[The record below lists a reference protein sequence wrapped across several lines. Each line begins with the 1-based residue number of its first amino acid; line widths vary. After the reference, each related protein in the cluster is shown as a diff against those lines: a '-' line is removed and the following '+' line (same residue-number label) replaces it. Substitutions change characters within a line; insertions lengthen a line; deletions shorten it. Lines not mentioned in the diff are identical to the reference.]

1 MTKDRQL
8 TIIEHL
14 EELRDRLIKSVIAL
28 TVTTLLSFVFTK
40 RFLEIL
46 IAPMG
51 ETPPVSA
58 SPTTTIVIFTKV
70 ALISGVALAM
80 PILVYQLISF
90 ITPGLTRQEKRYL
103 FLILPGATISF
114 VVGVAFA
121 YFVMV
126 PTAIPFLKGFLSDI
140 IEPNWFIDRYI
151 SFITSL
157 LLWVGL
163 SFETPLLMFFLA
175 KLGIITPAILSRYH
189 KYAIL
194 VIAVLAAVITPT
206 PDPFNMI
213 LVMLPLTLLYG
224 IGVVLT
230 WLAYRPPDRKG

>member
-1 MTKDRQL
+1 MAEERQL

-28 TVTTLLSFVFTK
+28 TVTTLLSFVFAK
-40 RFLEIL
+40 KFLEIL
-46 IAPMG
+46 ITPMG
-51 ETPPVSA
+51 QTPLVSL
-58 SPTTTIVIFTKV
+58 SPTTNIVVFTKV
-70 ALISGVALAM
+70 ALISGVALSM
-80 PILVYQLISF
+80 PVLVYQLIRF
-90 ITPGLTRQEKRYL
+90 IAPGLTSQEKRYL
-103 FLILPGATISF
+103 FFILPGATISF
-114 VVGVAFA
+114 VAGAAFA

-126 PTAIPFLKGFLSDI
+126 PTTVLFLKGFLSDVSQ
-140 IEPNWFIDRYI
+140 PYWSIDRYI
-151 SFITSL
+151 SFTTSYL
-157 LLWVGL
+157 FWLGI

-175 KLGIITPAILSRYH
+175 KLGIITPAFLSRYH

-213 LVMLPLTLLYG
+213 LVMVPLILLYG

>member
-1 MTKDRQL
+1 MAEERQL

-28 TVTTLLSFVFTK
+28 TVTTLFSFIFAR

-51 ETPPVSA
+51 ETPPVSS
-58 SPTTTIVIFTKV
+58 SPTTSIVVFTKV

-80 PILVYQLISF
+80 PVLVYQLIGF
-90 ITPGLTRQEKRYL
+90 IAPGLTSQEKRYL
-103 FLILPGATISF
+103 YFVLPGATLSF
-114 VVGVAFA
+114 VIGVAFA

-140 IEPNWFIDRYI
+140 IEPNWFIDKYI

-157 LLWVGL
+157 LLWVGI
-163 SFETPLLMFFLA
+163 SFETPLLIFFLA
-175 KLGIITPAILSRYH
+175 KLGIVTPAALSRNR

-194 VIAVLAAVITPT
+194 VISVLAAIITPT

-213 LVMLPLTLLYG
+213 LVMLPLILLYEIG
-224 IGVVLT
+224 IL
-230 WLAYRPPDRKG
+230 LAKLA

>member
-1 MTKDRQL
+1 MAEERQL

-14 EELRDRLIKSVIAL
+14 EELRDRLIKSAIAL
-28 TVTTLLSFVFTK
+28 TITTLGSFVFA
-40 RFLEIL
+40 RQFLEIL

-58 SPTTTIVIFTKV
+58 SPTTNIVVFTKV

-80 PILVYQLISF
+80 PLLVYQLIGF
-90 ITPGLTRQEKRYL
+90 IAPGLTRQEKRYL
-103 FLILPGATISF
+103 FVVLPGATLSF
-114 VVGVAFA
+114 VAGVAFA
-121 YFVMV
+121 YFIML

-140 IEPNWFIDRYI
+140 IEPTWFIDRYI

-157 LLWVGL
+157 LFWVGL

-175 KLGIITPAILSRYH
+175 KLGIITPALLSRYH
-189 KYAIL
+189 KYTIL
-194 VIAVLAAVITPT
+194 IIAVLAAVITPT

-213 LVMLPLTLLYG
+213 LVMVPLIFLYG

-230 WLAYRPPDRKG
+230 WLAYRPPDQKG

>member
-1 MTKDRQL
+1 MAEDRQL

-28 TVTTLLSFVFTK
+28 TVTTLLSFVFARK
-40 RFLEIL
+40 FLEIL

-58 SPTTTIVIFTKV
+58 SPTTTIVVFTKV

-80 PILVYQLISF
+80 PVLVYQLIRF
-90 ITPGLTRQEKRYL
+90 IAPGLTPQEKRYL
-103 FLILPGATISF
+103 YAILPGATVSF
-114 VVGVAFA
+114 VAGAAFA
-121 YFVMV
+121 YFVML
-126 PTAIPFLKGFLSDI
+126 PAAIPFLKGFLSDI
-140 IEPNWFIDRYI
+140 IQPNWFIDRYI

-157 LLWVGL
+157 LFWIGV

-175 KLGIITPAILSRYH
+175 KIGIITPAVLSRYR

-194 VIAVLAAVITPT
+194 VIAVIAAVITPT
-206 PDPFNMI
+206 VDPFNML
-213 LVMLPLTLLYG
+213 LVMGPLILLYEIG
-224 IGVVLT
+224 IL
-230 WLAYRPPDRKG
+230 LARLA